1 LILMA
6 AKQRADLQK
15 EKEKKEKIILA
26 VLVGLLVIVGAFELP
41 KMLKKGG
48 SPTPAA
54 AQTTSTSPSAT
65 SPSATSPGATPVGT
79 AASGP
84 VAVGSLPNS
93 STYQAADGQLSQF
106 SLFNGRDPFGSSNPP
121 IGATTTPGQSTN
133 TTTTSAKPPKVYSAA
148 NITVNGASQVVLPKA
163 TFPVSSPAFVLL
175 SMKAKQITIGVNGGS
190 FASGQA
196 KVIIAKGRSV
206 VLVNTV
212 DSIRYVIKYVGPL
225 TLEQA
230 AALMSTT
237 STTGTTTGGTTT
249 GTTTSATT
257 SATTSTTP

>member
-1 LILMA
+1 MA
-6 AKQRADLQK
+6 TKQRADIQK

-26 VLVGLLVIVGAFELP
+26 ALVGVLVIVGAFELP
-41 KMLKKGG
+41 KLLK
-48 SPTPAA
+48 SSSPAA
-54 AQTTSTSPSAT
+54 ISTVQTTSS
-65 SPSATSPGATPVGT
+65 SPGVTTSGVAL
-79 AASGP
+79 SGP
-84 VAVGSLPNS
+84 VAVSSLPDAS
-93 STYQAADGQLSQF
+93 AYKADSGQLNGF
-106 SLFNGRDPFGSSNPP
+106 SLFNGGDPFGKVATSS
-121 IGATTTPGQSTN
+121 GSTTPSTTPTGKTHTTN
-133 TTTTSAKPPKVYSAA
+133 TTTTSAKPPKVYTAA

-163 TFPVSSPAFVLL
+163 TFPTSSPAFVLL

-230 AALMSTT
+230 AVLMSTT

-249 GTTTSATT
+249 GATT
-257 SATTSTTP
+257 GATTSTTP